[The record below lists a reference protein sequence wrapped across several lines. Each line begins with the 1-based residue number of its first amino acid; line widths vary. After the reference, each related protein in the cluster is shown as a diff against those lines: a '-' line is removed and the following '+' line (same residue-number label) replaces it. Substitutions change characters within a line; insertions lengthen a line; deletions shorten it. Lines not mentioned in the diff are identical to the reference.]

1 MKTWLHAMAM
11 CQSMFCAIP
20 CPWNIWD
27 EDAKD
32 RMLMFLPMVGLEIGL
47 IWALLAW
54 AIQLL
59 TLPGWINGVVLCAY
73 PFLVTGY
80 MHLDGF
86 MDVTD
91 AVKSWRDLVRR
102 REILKDSHVGSFAVI
117 SCVLLLLA
125 QFACFAAADH
135 SMPWILVLVPMV
147 SRCGS
152 ALAISTL
159 KPMSSSQYVDRKT
172 SGRRIAAVLAMLVLA
187 LTAGFVFCG
196 THGFVLVGSLIGY
209 ALALRRGYRSLE
221 GVNGDIAGYA
231 LCYAELCAAA
241 VYALL

>member
-32 RMLMFLPMVGLEIGL
+32 RMLLFLPMVGLEIGL

-102 REILKDSHVGSFAVI
+102 REILKDSHVGSFA
-117 SCVLLLLA
+117 SSA
-125 QFACFAAADH
+125 ACCFCWRSSPASPRRIIRCRGSWCWCLWSAAAAPPLP
-135 SMPWILVLVPMV
+135 SV
-147 SRCGS
+147 R
-152 ALAISTL
+152 
-159 KPMSSSQYVDRKT
+159 
-172 SGRRIAAVLAMLVLA
+172 
-187 LTAGFVFCG
+187 
-196 THGFVLVGSLIGY
+196 
-209 ALALRRGYRSLE
+209 
-221 GVNGDIAGYA
+221 
-231 LCYAELCAAA
+231 
-241 VYALL
+241 